1 MNTFLKSIVTC
12 SYIFLLGCTTGK
24 VSNLNDQGPSEKICL
39 EPCSKTPNCVSSIEP
54 IGSKNYISPLRY
66 TGEKE
71 LAYRNLVVLLES
83 SPGAR
88 IVDKQAN
95 YIEAEFKSAIFRFVD
110 DVEFL
115 FSSDQSVIEVR
126 SASRVGY
133 YDFGKNR
140 RRIEDIRKRW
150 DTGLNH

>member
-1 MNTFLKSIVTC
+1 MNTFLRSIVTC
-12 SYIFLLGCTTGK
+12 SSIFLLGCTTGK
-24 VSNLNDQGPSEKICL
+24 ASNLNDQGPFDKIRL
-39 EPCSKTPNCVSSIEP
+39 EPCPETPNCVSSYEP
-54 IGSKNYISPLRY
+54 VGDKHHIAPLRY
-66 TGEKE
+66 TGEKDF
-71 LAYRNLVVLLES
+71 AYQNLMVLIES

-88 IVDKQAN
+88 IVDKQSN
-95 YIEAEFKSAIFRFVD
+95 YIKAEFKSAIFRFVD
-110 DVEFL
+110 DVAFL